1 MKEAQA
7 KPVEVTE
14 EDIDRFLEDEKISSD
29 YYGYILG
36 KFHRSG
42 GELSEEAV
50 QGFLDE
56 NYEKKSSRNTALSV
70 LRSLAEWKKGKIPP
84 SGRGQPAEEVDS
96 RQSCGDD
103 RGDYGHGNRE
113 EGSDAQGAGR

>member
-56 NYEKKSSRNTALSV
+56 NYERKVRGT
-70 LRSLAEWKKGKIPP
+70 PP
-84 SGRGQPAEEVDS
+84 SRYSAAWLSGR
-96 RQSCGDD
+96 
-103 RGDYGHGNRE
+103 RGRFPLWARTT
-113 EGSDAQGAGR
+113 S